1 MVDAYVS
8 AHNDDREPRR
18 LKRPPMAAM
27 ALEETE
33 GQLIRAD
40 RSDRPDGSEASTAI
54 AVGGIGAT
62 TSLAGRIGAN
72 TGHMT
77 ITALQ
82 AFYTLYT
89 TRRYL
94 LVGAPTLLRVLSY

>member
-1 MVDAYVS
+1 MVDAHVS

-72 TGHMT
+72 TGQYGIHG
-77 ITALQ
+77 LQ
-82 AFYTLYT
+82 AFYM
-89 TRRYL
+89 
-94 LVGAPTLLRVLSY
+94 LS